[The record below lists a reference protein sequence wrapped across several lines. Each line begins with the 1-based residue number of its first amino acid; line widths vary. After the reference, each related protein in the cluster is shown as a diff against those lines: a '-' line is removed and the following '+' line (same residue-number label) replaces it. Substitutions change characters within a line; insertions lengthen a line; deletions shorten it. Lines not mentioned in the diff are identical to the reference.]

1 MKTCFLY
8 GFLLAVAGSIL
19 ILVLYFL
26 GFHSDPAKLAAGN
39 WIGGVLGL
47 GIGISLTVLGVK
59 ARRSEVPE
67 NVEFGYGRAL
77 GAGVLISLFAS
88 ILSTIFNYVYAAF
101 INPGPVSYTHLSL
114 QEGRDDQGEDHAE
127 DEAPDQ
133 IAEGEDPGGRHET
146 HALFHIFG
154 LDSGDPLGLKLSH
167 GVLDSDFSEAW
178 VDEGGIDVV
187 EDGAQD
193 RSEEGRCV

>member
-26 GFHSDPAKLAAGN
+26 GFHSDPTKLAAGN

-47 GIGISLTVLGVK
+47 GIGISFTVLGVK

-101 INPGPVSYTHLSL
+101 INPGLTEIRIQDAMGKLEAKGITGIQAENMEKGMRFMSSPGILALSNLIGGFIFGVILSL
-114 QEGRDDQGEDHAE
+114 I
-127 DEAPDQ
+127 
-133 IAEGEDPGGRHET
+133 IAAFLKRPPPGSTSVQVGT
-146 HALFHIFG
+146 SSPHI
-154 LDSGDPLGLKLSH
+154 
-167 GVLDSDFSEAW
+167 
-178 VDEGGIDVV
+178 
-187 EDGAQD
+187 
-193 RSEEGRCV
+193 